1 MKKLF
6 LIIPII
12 LSLSSCSKD
21 KVNPD
26 VGPITIEFDNVFTED
41 LTLTI
46 DYDVTNIQ
54 LKRDD
59 ASMYSDGKVIHHVSE
74 ADEGS
79 QEVGLKDLPA
89 GNYVQI
95 SFTIE
100 NLKVGG
106 SLDYTSASSG
116 VVLNMPG
123 TGAPVRAEHEPEAHL
138 LFNMN
143 TLKDG
148 GDVNSAFVV
157 DHVHAN

>member
-6 LIIPII
+6 I
-12 LSLSSCSKD
+12 LYIVFLFACSKD

-26 VGPITIEFDNVFTED
+26 VGPITLEFDNVFTAD

-46 DYDVTNIQ
+46 DYNVTNIQ

-59 ASMYSDGKVIHHVSE
+59 GTVYSDGLNSHHVSE

-79 QEVGLKDLPA
+79 QEISLKDLPA
-89 GNYVQI
+89 GNYTQVT
-95 SFTIE
+95 FTIE
-100 NLKVGG
+100 SLKVRG
-106 SLDYTSASSG
+106 SFDYTNASAN
-116 VVLNMPG
+116 VVLNMPD

-143 TLKDG
+143 ELKDG
-148 GDVNSAFVV
+148 GDVQSAFVV

>member
-6 LIIPII
+6 IIPII
-12 LSLSSCSKD
+12 IFLFSCSKD

-41 LTLTI
+41 LDLTI
-46 DYDVTNIQ
+46 DYNVSNLQ

-59 ASMYSDGKVIHHVSE
+59 GAVYTDGLNSHHVSE

-79 QEVGLKDLPA
+79 QEISLKDVPA
-89 GNYVQI
+89 GNYTQV
-95 SFTIE
+95 SFKIE
-100 NLKVGG
+100 SLKVSG
-106 SLDYTSASSG
+106 SLDYTNASAT
-116 VVLNMPG
+116 VVLAMPG

-138 LFNMN
+138 IFNMN

-148 GDVNSAFVV
+148 GDVSSAFVV